1 MIIQLIL
8 QTHGLLV
15 LIAGEGG
22 LEVRGDGVG
31 QVVPVD
37 FHVSGARRHRRHHF
51 ASAHALR

>member
-1 MIIQLIL
+1 MMGFL
-8 QTHGLLV
+8 GGF
-15 LIAGEGG
+15 AGEGG

-37 FHVSGARRHRRHHF
+37 FHVSGACRHRRHHF